1 MNLGLDGSH
10 FYVSLF
16 TDFQTAYRDVNL
28 KAAFGSEKEL
38 VSDLVHQRLHAIVMP
53 DNISEKVRSYPE
65 IRSIDILKALD
76 YLVFPPNT
84 VRHFGSIE
92 KAIENLPLITKS
104 VDEEYY
110 EYCRTNLHKNT
121 AQPYHEVRVAR
132 SQDVQTMMLALSQGF
147 AILPL
152 RKSTQTATLN
162 VSRWEKNSW
171 KCFSSSTAP
180 IHERPS
186 AEAHRIHQ
194 PARHRHLLIHLIKNR
209 QALHFREVPA
219 FSFCIHFRGDRKS
232 GSSMAEEKLF
242 L

>member
-1 MNLGLDGSH
+1 MAALKQDHSRDLNLGLDGSH

-92 KAIENLPLITKS
+92 KAIENLPLIT
-104 VDEEYY
+104 
-110 EYCRTNLHKNT
+110 N
-121 AQPYHEVRVAR
+121 P
-132 SQDVQTMMLALSQGF
+132 
-147 AILPL
+147 
-152 RKSTQTATLN
+152 
-162 VSRWEKNSW
+162 
-171 KCFSSSTAP
+171 
-180 IHERPS
+180 
-186 AEAHRIHQ
+186 
-194 PARHRHLLIHLIKNR
+194 
-209 QALHFREVPA
+209 
-219 FSFCIHFRGDRKS
+219 
-232 GSSMAEEKLF
+232 
-242 L
+242 